1 MKALVYK
8 DIMLEMHE
16 LRRLALYYL
25 LCMVGMPVLFA
36 LTSDDISHS
45 YAMPLMMCP
54 VISMVMINTTYGCDE
69 RSEWM
74 RYAMTNPVTRIHY
87 FHAKFLT
94 HVVNVLCGS
103 LLGFAISTVI
113 AIVLGQLSAEVFTNN
128 LSTAFGMLCGLL
140 LVGLVTTP
148 LMLKF
153 GVQKGSMVMMMTVTG
168 VVLLG
173 TGINILGE
181 SSPIANISILV
192 LGIDVGVT
200 MYLLGRKWMLEKE
213 F

>member
-1 MKALVYK
+1 
-8 DIMLEMHE
+8 
-16 LRRLALYYL
+16 
-25 LCMVGMPVLFA
+25 
-36 LTSDDISHS
+36 
-45 YAMPLMMCP
+45 
-54 VISMVMINTTYGCDE
+54 
-69 RSEWM
+69 
-74 RYAMTNPVTRIHY
+74 
-87 FHAKFLT
+87 
-94 HVVNVLCGS
+94 
-103 LLGFAISTVI
+103 
-113 AIVLGQLSAEVFTNN
+113 
-128 LSTAFGMLCGLL
+128 MLCGLL

-192 LGIDVGVT
+192 LGIGVGVT